1 VAFDFDSAMDQ
12 LQLLMTRENPEFQEL
27 FGTVSAEE
35 ILAGDVAVMKVDV
48 EAAEEDED
56 STTVPGGENHL
67 LPPPLAADVAD
78 ANIADG

>member
-35 ILAGDVAVMKVDV
+35 IMGGDVSAEEILAGDVAVMKVDV
-48 EAAEEDED
+48 EAAEDQ
-56 STTVPGGENHL
+56 G
-67 LPPPLAADVAD
+67 
-78 ANIADG
+78 